1 MERIIILLV
10 MCLLLTG
17 VAVAATETAENPQAC
32 AQCGMDRATSAR
44 SRMLLVYD
52 DGTKVGVCSF
62 HCAAEEIKRN
72 KGKQLKS
79 LMVADYSSKKL
90 IDAKTA
96 IWVVGGA
103 RNGGMNSPAKWAFAK
118 EDDARKFVTE
128 NGGRVTP
135 FDEVMKAAN
144 EELESMGQSGHDHSA
159 HMGPG
164 AQLLYNPAFGD
175 DIYHTHPAGMWMTN
189 YKFMH
194 MSMHGLRSGSTNV
207 PTDRAIPSPYMMAP
221 TGMTMDMHMFMVMYG
236 VTDSITLMGTASYL
250 DNRMD
255 MQMSMGMG
263 MGDEPM
269 PRMHTSGLGD
279 TELRGIYKINEFLV
293 GSLGLS
299 IPTGDTDQKFTTMG
313 MTFHAPYDMQL
324 GSGTVD
330 LKSALTA
337 NFLSE
342 DQKWNWGG
350 QAMYTYHIGENS
362 NHYSLGDIVKLTG
375 WLQRAIGPASTWFRL
390 AFSNTD
396 RIHGADPEIQKLL
409 DPVMG
414 APTPDANPANYGGQR
429 LDGLIGISFTTGPI
443 SLGVEGGIPFYQNL
457 NGLQLKTDWLLTA
470 GIQAMF

>member
-1 MERIIILLV
+1 MERIIIFIM
-10 MCLLLTG
+10 MCLLFTG
-17 VAVAATETAENPQAC
+17 VAAAATETIENPKAC
-32 AQCGMDRATSAR
+32 TQCGMDRAASAR

-52 DGTKVGVCSF
+52 DGTKVGVCSL
-62 HCAAEEIKRN
+62 HCAAEEIKQN

-79 LMVADYSSKKL
+79 LMVADYSSKEL

-96 IWVVGGA
+96 TWVVGG
-103 RNGGMNSPAKWAFAK
+103 RMNGGMNSPAKWAFAK
-118 EDDARKFVTE
+118 EEDAQKFVKE
-128 NGGRVTP
+128 NGGEITT
-135 FDEVMKAAN
+135 FDLALKAAN
-144 EELESMGQSGHDHSA
+144 EELESSSHAGHEHC
-159 HMGPG
+159 GPG
-164 AQLLYNPAFGD
+164 AQMLYNPAFGD

-194 MSMHGLRSGSTNV
+194 MSMHGLRSGSSNV
-207 PTDRAIPSPYMMAP
+207 PTDRVIPSPYMMAP
-221 TGMTMDMHMFMVMYG
+221 TDMSMDMHMFMVMYG
-236 VTDSITLMGTASYL
+236 VTDRFTLMGTATYL

-255 MQMSMGMG
+255 MLMNMG
-263 MGDEPM
+263 MGDNPM
-269 PRMHTSGLGD
+269 PRMHTGGLGD
-279 TELRGIYKINEFLV
+279 TELRGIYKINEYLV

-299 IPTGDTDQKFTTMG
+299 IPTGDTDQEFTTMG

-330 LKSALTA
+330 LKPALTA

-362 NHYSLGDIVKLTG
+362 NHYSLGDSVKLTG

-390 AFSNTD
+390 AFNNTD

-414 APTPDANPANYGGQR
+414 APTPDADPANYGGQR
-429 LDGLIGISFTTGPI
+429 LDGLIGISFSKGPI